1 MRKGVM
7 ITTRGFQRREF
18 LLLSLLCLLL
28 LLLLLLLHFR
38 TWFPDIFKNFF
49 YCFVYSLFLDF

>member
-7 ITTRGFQRREF
+7 IKTRGFQRREF

-28 LLLLLLLHFR
+28 SP
-38 TWFPDIFKNFF
+38 FPPP
-49 YCFVYSLFLDF
+49 L